1 MAASWVYE
9 QASGKPQEYDPASEK
24 PVGAVFDPRAYTSEQ
39 LAVIEAGLRLLLQPP
54 GQQAINR
61 P

>member
-1 MAASWVYE
+1 M
-9 QASGKPQEYDPASEK
+9 
-24 PVGAVFDPRAYTSEQ
+24 VFDPRAYTPEQ
-39 LAVIEAGLRLLLQPP
+39 PPVIEAALWLLLQPP